1 MKTRKQGMSST
12 FFFALEVAL
21 DFQFGFQLMFIFSL
35 HVFKVHQHL
44 DFASTSYAFKWL
56 ELATTIVVKLTIV
69 GMTIVGMN
77 VVEMSFA

>member
-1 MKTRKQGMSST
+1 MSFT

-35 HVFKVHQHL
+35 HVFKVHQHV

-69 GMTIVGMN
+69 GMTRVGITLL
-77 VVEMSFA
+77 E